1 MAGVWISGRLPYC
14 PEPTELKEDPS
25 IHPQSACFSRERPT
39 SPDDFPQKRER
50 EREESFSKLFIT
62 VLLSLVESAGAIEAR
77 SARPLPCW
85 STRRLLGAEWHRAHS
100 GPLSPA
106 NSADFTCHVS
116 VGLISVIIMRNHL
129 RSALHDHDR
138 RRHLSPPLVFR
149 DRCDGRSIQS
159 GALIASTT
167 GRDRCRVHPKIT
179 FSPHPTRNPIK
190 FGNLCLFKLSS
201 LAFILTLL
209 VRKSCFL

>member
-1 MAGVWISGRLPYC
+1 MVAPCAAKLQLLGRPLNELSAGRSFAGAWPASGFLAGYHIVLSRPSSRRIHLSIPNLPVF
-14 PEPTELKEDPS
+14 PERDPLHLM
-25 IHPQSACFSRERPT
+25 IFHR
-39 SPDDFPQKRER
+39 R

-62 VLLSLVESAGAIEAR
+62 VLLSLGESAGAIEAR

-85 STRRLLGAEWHRAHS
+85 STRRLLCAEWHRAHS

-116 VGLISVIIMRNHL
+116 VGLISVIIMRYHL

-149 DRCDGRSIQS
+149 DRCDGR
-159 GALIASTT
+159 AV
-167 GRDRCRVHPKIT
+167 DPY
-179 FSPHPTRNPIK
+179 
-190 FGNLCLFKLSS
+190 NLEH
-201 LAFILTLL
+201 
-209 VRKSCFL
+209 